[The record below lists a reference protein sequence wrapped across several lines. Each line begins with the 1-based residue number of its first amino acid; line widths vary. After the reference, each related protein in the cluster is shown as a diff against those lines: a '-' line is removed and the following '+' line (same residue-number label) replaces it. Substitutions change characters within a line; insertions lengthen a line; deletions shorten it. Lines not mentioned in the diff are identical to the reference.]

1 MEMQIY
7 MFQDRMH
14 SLRVSMTA
22 IKFQVNQEEYLI
34 LSNLI
39 NQKMIV
45 WQVNIILES
54 KDTLNQYMN
63 CK

>member
-14 SLRVSMTA
+14 SIRVSMTA

-34 LSNLI
+34 L
-39 NQKMIV
+39 
-45 WQVNIILES
+45 
-54 KDTLNQYMN
+54 
-63 CK
+63 